1 MNHIEYMLKM
11 ERNAIDLFKKYKN
24 IDYKKEYD
32 NLVYDKVLYEV
43 NKKTNE
49 VCSEYGRYDKYYDER
64 NKMFNRTSHYK
75 KGKLLKEKPDVDSYW
90 IYYYKGRTPVMVEQ
104 YVMGEIRLSTCFL
117 FDNVCILVDNSP
129 SYGKCYMQ
137 LNCYEIEGDKAKY
150 LKCQLFN
157 DNRLGSIVEYDVDY
171 SSNTWEV
178 YELQST
184 IFKYTHHKL
193 DEEGNIIID
202 SSEIYQYKLDD
213 IYKPENHVMVISFPV
228 YLFDG
233 DQNGKDLVVTRN
245 SKDVKEIPD
254 ELLQKYKLG
263 RYRWRRR
270 KEN

>member
-43 NKKTNE
+43 NKKTNQ

-64 NKMFNRTSHYK
+64 NKMFNRISHYK

-104 YVMGEIRLSTCFL
+104 YDMGEIRFSTFFL
-117 FDNVCILVDNSP
+117 FDNVCILVDNS

-157 DNRLGSIVEYDVDY
+157 DNRLESIVEYDVDY

-184 IFKYTHHKL
+184 IFK
-193 DEEGNIIID
+193 
-202 SSEIYQYKLDD
+202 
-213 IYKPENHVMVISFPV
+213 
-228 YLFDG
+228 
-233 DQNGKDLVVTRN
+233 
-245 SKDVKEIPD
+245 
-254 ELLQKYKLG
+254 
-263 RYRWRRR
+263 
-270 KEN
+270 